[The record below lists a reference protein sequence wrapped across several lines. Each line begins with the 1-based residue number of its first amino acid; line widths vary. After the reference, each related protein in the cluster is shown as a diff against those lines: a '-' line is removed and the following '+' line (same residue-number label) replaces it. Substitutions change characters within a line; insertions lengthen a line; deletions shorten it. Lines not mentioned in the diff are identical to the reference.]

1 MAEEVDRHLLRAQ
14 ATGVLDPGGDPGSS
28 IGMVA
33 MRVLLRCP
41 ALEWQLDQ
49 HHDEIMAAVG
59 SRRGTKAACAAMRMG
74 WLMLLGSPAPNHRI
88 GARDWCGELQ
98 PPSPPVS
105 PGATRGP

>member
-1 MAEEVDRHLLRAQ
+1 M
-14 ATGVLDPGGDPGSS
+14 LDPGGDPGSS

-74 WLMLLGSPAPNHRI
+74 WLMLMASPAPNHRI
-88 GARDWCGELQ
+88 GA
-98 PPSPPVS
+98 SPNCRIAES
-105 PGATRGP
+105 PNFLAVTKMWQQK